1 MAACASMEW
10 QGMINRPTYITQ
22 LRQYKDQ
29 PLIKILTGVRR
40 SGKSTLFHLFME
52 ELRGDG
58 VSDEQ
63 IQSLNLEDMDN
74 AHLLDIRRLHRHI
87 AERLVPDR
95 QNYVFLDEIQNVPD
109 FQKAVRSLSDK
120 GNVDLYLTGSNSK
133 LQSGEWATS
142 IAGRYVEIHV
152 LPLSFSEYMSAQPAG
167 TSRDEAYDTYTRIGS
182 FPQVSMFPE
191 PLRHQ
196 QARHYLRDLYNSIVL
211 KDVMDARRIRETDRL
226 DRLARF
232 MGDSIGCELS
242 VKKISDTMKSD
253 GVQIT
258 PPTVEAYVQALRD
271 CYLFYKAARYDVK
284 GKRLLKT
291 QGKHYIVDPGM
302 RQLLAGAATRD
313 TGRLLENIVFL
324 ELLRRGYNVG
334 IGKVDI
340 WGADKGGHV
349 SVEVDFVAERWDERL
364 YIQVCES
371 MYDPATRER
380 ELRPLQA
387 INDAHPKIILSRD
400 YSSQQY
406 DGVQH
411 VNVLKWLLGEAP

>member
-1 MAACASMEW
+1 MEW

-152 LPLSFSEYMSAQPAG
+152 LPLSFSEFMSAQPSG
-167 TSRDEAYDTYTRIGS
+167 TSRDEAYDSYTRIGS

-242 VKKISDTMKSD
+242 VKKICNTMKSD

-271 CYLFYKAARYDVK
+271 CFLFYKADRYDVK

-291 QGKHYIVDPGM
+291 QNKHYIVDPGM
-302 RQLLAGAATRD
+302 RQLLAGAASHD
-313 TGRLLENIVFL
+313 SGRLLENIVFL
-324 ELLRRGYNVG
+324 ELLRRGYNVS

-340 WGADKGGHV
+340 WSAADGGHL

-371 MYDPATRER
+371 LHDPTTRER

-387 INDAHPKIILSRD
+387 INDAHPKLVLSRD